1 MITLQS
7 IEIEGFG
14 SVITPIKYKINR
26 PGLNIISGANGSG
39 KTTITNALAWVG
51 WGQLVKPR
59 KSSIIPWP
67 HVIDGNYHGTR
78 VLLKFHDEK
87 TKYQIIR
94 CNDYKGKI
102 LGKAGGNRLIILENG
117 KELKGKELRNK
128 ADYQK
133 WIINKLGYSFD
144 LFKSTVLFTQE
155 LDNLM
160 KEDGPSR
167 KRIFDEAFET
177 VFVNNA
183 KKRVEERLE
192 KSEEYLN
199 KLSYKIGMGWEKSRG
214 LKQLISSKVEMVK
227 GFENIKKKRIGEIN
241 KEIKS
246 IRRDISDK
254 EMQLELSKDKIE
266 DCKVMEMELNGFDK
280 CKEEEFR
287 TDMRISGLG
296 EEISQIKNEI
306 DTLKKRYMS
315 PTKVC
320 MTCNQKIPKEEIIKQ
335 KDKLKKEIKR
345 LDHKRKAKQKGC
357 EDLNDLYQD
366 IKKRLA
372 EYTRVEGELKKL
384 KTSFSSLESLV
395 SQIAIYKQTLKEK
408 KKVRENLRNEKPLN
422 NPIEELRNDLAQI
435 EEKLN
440 KDIAESKMI
449 DKEIKIDKWLIKDPL
464 SNSGLK
470 AFIFDSML
478 GKVNNYLKAY
488 KDIIGFG
495 IKVFIDMAAAN
506 KDIRILIERKGDE
519 VPYEDLSK
527 GQKQLVH
534 VVLAFSLS
542 DTVQSIKPINAIFLD
557 ELFESLAVDNIEK
570 VGKIIQS
577 KSKNKS
583 IHLIT
588 HQTAFSPANCNI
600 TYVELTNKG
609 QTHLC

>member
-14 SVITPIKYKINR
+14 SVIIPIKYKINR

-67 HVIDGNYHGTR
+67 HVIDENYHGTR

-94 CNDYKGKI
+94 CSDYKSKI

-117 KELKGKELRNK
+117 KELKGDGLRNK

-214 LKQLISSKVEMVK
+214 LKQLISSKVEMIQ
-227 GFENIKKKRIGEIN
+227 GFEKIKKKRIKEIN
-241 KEIKS
+241 EEIKS
-246 IRRDISDK
+246 IRQDILGKEIQLGLSRDK
-254 EMQLELSKDKIE
+254 VE
-266 DCKVMEMELNGFDK
+266 DCKVIEMRLKDFDK

-287 TDMRISGLG
+287 TDMRINGLG

-306 DTLKKRYMS
+306 DTLKKRYIS

-335 KDKLKKEIKR
+335 KDKIKKEIKR
-345 LDHKRKAKQKGC
+345 LDNKRKTKQT
-357 EDLNDLYQD
+357 DLGILSDNYEG
-366 IKKRLA
+366 IKKKLE
-372 EYTRVEGELKKL
+372 EYTKVEGELKKL
-384 KTSFSSLESLV
+384 KTSFPSLESLI

-422 NPIEELRNDLAQI
+422 NPIEGLRNDLAQI
-435 EEKLN
+435 EEKLD
-440 KDIAESKMI
+440 KDIAESKTI
-449 DKEIKIDKWLIKDPL
+449 GKEIEIDKWLIKDPL

-588 HQTAFSPANCNI
+588 HQTAFSPTNCNI